1 MHTIEQLQNMID
13 AVEFEIDDIQ
23 NQINDKQKE
32 IDHFEYSC
40 TESEYDDFLDEI
52 EGSVT
57 VAGMEFYPSDILKS
71 CDPVAYRCAKN
82 DYESNYDLD
91 DVEEYNDLKDELEL
105 LEDRLSDLK
114 SELDEYRDDLDSLEN
129 DE

>member
-1 MHTIEQLQNMID
+1 MHNIEQLQNMIN
-13 AVEFEIDDIQ
+13 AVESEIDDIQ

-32 IDHFEYSC
+32 IDCFEYEVS
-40 TESEYDDFLDEI
+40 ESDFDEYLDEV
-52 EGSVT
+52 EGRVT

>member
-1 MHTIEQLQNMID
+1 MHTIEELQNMIN

-32 IDHFEYSC
+32 INNFEYQI
-40 TESEYDDFLDEI
+40 SENEFDEYLDEV
-52 EGSVT
+52 EGRVT
-57 VAGMEFYPSDILKS
+57 VAGMGFYPSDILKS